1 MGLDSATEL
10 LRHTF
15 FLVLLVAAPVLL
27 VGLLVGFVISLLQA
41 ATQVQDQTLSFIP
54 KIVAMIACCI
64 VLLPWM
70 GQHLMEYAR
79 WVLSD
84 GAIR

>member
-15 FLVLLVAAPVLL
+15 VLVLLIAAPVLL
-27 VGLLVGFVISLLQA
+27 VGLLVGFVVSLLQA

-54 KIVAMIACCI
+54 KIVAMTACCV

-70 GQHLMEYAR
+70 GQHVMEYAR

-84 GAIR
+84 GVMR

>member
-15 FLVLLVAAPVLL
+15 VLVLLIAAPVLI
-27 VGLLVGFVISLLQA
+27 VGLLVGLVVSLLQA
-41 ATQVQDQTLSFIP
+41 VTQVQDQTLSFIP
-54 KIVAMIACCI
+54 KIVAMTACCV

-70 GQHLMEYAR
+70 GQHLLEYAR
-79 WVLSD
+79 WVLGD
-84 GAIR
+84 GSIR

>member
-15 FLVLLVAAPVLL
+15 VLVLLVAAPVLL